1 MLKMQTK
8 TVRMIHHLQKKR
20 RTYFYR
26 RQQFENEYIYSILGS
41 FVTHRSRKDLID
53 KELSKKKDQNEPFSA
68 SKDQPT
74 VSSTQS
80 TNNIVSTLNQLQSK
94 HSQRRSSQVTE
105 ETTTN
110 YPESYHA
117 QFDES

>member
-1 MLKMQTK
+1 M
-8 TVRMIHHLQKKR
+8 
-20 RTYFYR
+20 
-26 RQQFENEYIYSILGS
+26 GS

-68 SKDQPT
+68 SKDQTT